1 MDASIHHRG
10 LGFTLAAMSVGH
22 PVLIAL
28 DTATDRVHVALVSGG
43 QARSADLAGGAQ
55 ASATLLPSL
64 TGLLSDA
71 DLAWADVD
79 AIAFGAGPGSFTGV
93 RTACSTAQSLAY
105 AWQKPLLAVDS
116 LDALAQQAVNDCA
129 QVTVALD
136 ARMGEVYVASFMR
149 QLEASGAPM
158 QRMAATTVQ
167 PPSSITLAS
176 NALLLGSGAPLVA
189 AAQPDALASV
199 IDRERNRTIENQWA
213 VGVARVATVMLA
225 QGANVDPLAAEP
237 IYVRNNV
244 AQTEVERLAHRRATQ
259 AVAA

>member
-1 MDASIHHRG
+1 MPVI
-10 LGFTLAAMSVGH
+10 LAIETSAHVG
-22 PVLIAL
+22 A
-28 DTATDRVHVALVSGG
+28 VALLPDAPQSDSAIVEIVRDDAKLSAWVLPAVERVLARWGG
-43 QARSADLAGGAQ
+43 HVGQIA
-55 ASATLLPSL
+55 
-64 TGLLSDA
+64 
-71 DLAWADVD
+71 

-116 LDALAQQAVNDCA
+116 LDALAQQAVDDCA

-167 PPSSITLAS
+167 HPSSVTLAS

>member
-1 MDASIHHRG
+1 MPVI
-10 LGFTLAAMSVGH
+10 LAIETSAHVG
-22 PVLIAL
+22 A
-28 DTATDRVHVALVSGG
+28 VALLPDAPHRTVPSWRSFGMTPNCPRG
-43 QARSADLAGGAQ
+43 CCPPSNAYSPAGAATWARLQ
-55 ASATLLPSL
+55 PSL
-64 TGLLSDA
+64 LVPA
-71 DLAWADVD
+71 PFVHR
-79 AIAFGAGPGSFTGV
+79 V
-93 RTACSTAQSLAY
+93 RTACSHRAVAGLCPGRSR
-105 AWQKPLLAVDS
+105 WLAVDS

-129 QVTVALD
+129 QVTVAPD

-149 QLEASGAPM
+149 QFEASGAPCNVW
-158 QRMAATTVQ
+158 QRPRYNTL
-167 PPSSITLAS
+167 SSVTLAS

>member
-1 MDASIHHRG
+1 MPVI
-10 LGFTLAAMSVGH
+10 LAIETSAHVG
-22 PVLIAL
+22 A
-28 DTATDRVHVALVSGG
+28 VALLPDAPQSDSAIVEIVRDDAKLSAWVLPAVERVLARWGG
-43 QARSADLAGGAQ
+43 
-55 ASATLLPSL
+55 
-64 TGLLSDA
+64 
-71 DLAWADVD
+71 DVGQIA

-167 PPSSITLAS
+167 HPSSVTLAN